1 MKRKQGRP
9 RKQQISEPTM
19 KRTKPGSKKQKPVA
33 TVIPEVQDMKE
44 LIFAQEYLTDLD
56 PIGAA
61 LRTGL
66 VSMRLKMDEQETEA
80 LKIFNRP
87 TVQQY
92 IKKAIQDRMVRIGI
106 TEDKLLRE
114 LNNMACFDPIALK
127 DEYGDFKALEDI
139 PADIRKCI
147 QELKVNVKY
156 KQKNGQKI
164 PVGHITDIKLYS
176 KLDAVKTL
184 LSHFKGDADN
194 KPNINYTQFNIGNQV
209 NSNSNN
215 ITTNNTI
222 QQIDMSDFTDEELQ
236 IIRKMSG
243 NQDPYEFIELQQ
255 IERQYYDAFPAE
267 A

>member
-1 MKRKQGRP
+1 
-9 RKQQISEPTM
+9 M

-33 TVIPEVQDMKE
+33 TTIPEVQDMKE

-61 LRTGL
+61 LRTGMI
-66 VSMRLKMDEQETEA
+66 SMRLKMDEQETEA

-92 IKKAIQDRMVRIGI
+92 IKEAIQDRMVRIGI

-114 LNNMACFDPIALK
+114 LNNMACFDPMDLK
-127 DEYGDFKALEDI
+127 AENGDFKALEDI

-147 QELKVNVKY
+147 QELKVSVKY
-156 KQKNGQKI
+156 KQKNGESI
-164 PVGHITDIKLYS
+164 PVGHTTDIKLYS

-184 LSHFKGDADN
+184 LAHFKGESDN
-194 KPNINYTQFNIGNQV
+194 KPSINYNQFNIGNQV
-209 NSNSNN
+209 NSNNQ
-215 ITTNNTI
+215 TTNNTI
-222 QQIDMSDFTDEELQ
+222 QQIDMSDFSDQELQ
-236 IIRKMSG
+236 IIRKMTG

-255 IERQYYDAFPAE
+255 IEKQFYDASLA
-267 A
+267 